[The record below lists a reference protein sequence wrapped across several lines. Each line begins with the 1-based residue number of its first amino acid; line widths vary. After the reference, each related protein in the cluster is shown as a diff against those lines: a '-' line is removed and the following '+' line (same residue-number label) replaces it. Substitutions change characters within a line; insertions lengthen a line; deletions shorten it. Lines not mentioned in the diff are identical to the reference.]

1 MNKTMFRL
9 IELNALL
16 WLAAFGSAIASDA
29 ELRFK
34 VFAGIGL
41 AVGGILQH
49 RAYYK
54 LYKDK
59 T

>member
-1 MNKTMFRL
+1 MNKTLFRL

-16 WLAAFGSAIASDA
+16 WLAAFGSATASDA

-34 VFAGIGL
+34 VFAGSGL